1 MKSLIAINRRL
12 LAVLP
17 KSASRFL
24 LRYAILVSSLSLLD
38 VVALGLLALLMSSII
53 SGNPLS
59 LGPLG
64 TVESVSG
71 YVTLLVIFCALIML
85 KSVLNIVLLRIATA
99 RFAAHEVSIGDR
111 LLRAYMRAPWV
122 DRLKRNSAEL
132 VRSVDSGVASTVSGV
147 LMPSMGLAGEV
158 VSVIAVLLVLFI
170 SNWITAVTAVVYLGG
185 IALILSRVISRR
197 AVANGRRNR
206 QFSFRTVR
214 LLTEA
219 VGALKEITLKGASP
233 DVELAVHN
241 NRIHSSKARAMAVFL
256 GQVPRYVLEAALIG
270 GFLLVGGVAM
280 ISSPAG
286 VDPVTN
292 ALGAVALFGVAGF
305 RIVPSLTRFQAILS
319 AVHSST
325 PFAEQVLEDIED
337 AEKRAREVE
346 TVDLATLPKG
356 VPDVE
361 LCDVSFFYPEAESP
375 ALDGVS
381 MRIPS
386 GSRVAVV
393 GASGAGKSTFIDL
406 ILGLLQP
413 SSGQVLIGGIP
424 MGSVLVSWRSRVG
437 YVPQEV
443 SLFDAPIAQNVA
455 LTWDPE
461 EVDEDRV
468 RIALR
473 QAQLLETVEA
483 REGGIWAPIGE
494 RGMALSGGQ
503 RQRLG
508 IARGLY
514 GNPAV
519 LVLDEA
525 TSALDT
531 STEAAVTEAI
541 RKLAGRVTTIT
552 VAHRLSTIRDSDV
565 VFFFADGKLAAHG
578 SFEEVV
584 EQMPDFARQAAL
596 AGLV

>member
-1 MKSLIAINRRL
+1 MKSLIRINRRL

-17 KSASRFL
+17 ESASRFL
-24 LRYAILVSSLSLLD
+24 VRYALLLSSLSLLD

-64 TVESVSG
+64 TVDSVGG
-71 YVTLLVIFCALIML
+71 YVILLVVFCGLIML
-85 KSVLNIVLLRIATA
+85 KSVLNIVLLRVATS

-111 LLRAYMRAPWV
+111 LLAAYMRAPWV

-147 LMPSMGLAGEV
+147 LMPSMGLAGEI
-158 VSVIAVLLVLFI
+158 VSVIAVLLVLFV
-170 SNWITAVTAVVYLGG
+170 SNWVTALTAIVYLGG

-219 VGALKEITLKGASP
+219 VGALKEITLKGATD
-233 DVELAVHN
+233 DVERAVHN

-256 GQVPRYVLEAALIG
+256 GQVPRFVLEAALIG
-270 GFLLVGGVAM
+270 GFLLVGGMAM
-280 ISSPAG
+280 ITAPEDI
-286 VDPVTN
+286 DPVTN
-292 ALGAVALFGVAGF
+292 ALAAIAIFGVAGF

-319 AVHSST
+319 IVHSST
-325 PFAEQVLEDIED
+325 PFAEQVLEDIE
-337 AEKRAREVE
+337 
-346 TVDLATLPKG
+346 
-356 VPDVE
+356 
-361 LCDVSFFYPEAESP
+361 EAESSARAVEIVDQTKLPEGVPTIALKDVTFYYPDAEQP
-375 ALDGVS
+375 ALNRIS
-381 MRIPS
+381 MQIPS
-386 GSRVAVV
+386 GSRIAVV

-406 ILGLLQP
+406 ILGLLLP
-413 SSGQVLIGGIP
+413 SSGQVLIGDVP
-424 MGSVLVSWRSRVG
+424 MGSVLNSWRSRVG

-461 EVDEDRV
+461 EVDEQRV
-468 RIALR
+468 RLALR
-473 QAQLLETVEA
+473 QAQLLQTVEA
-483 REGGIWAPIGE
+483 RDGGIWAPVGE

-514 GNPAV
+514 GDPAV

-541 RKLAGRVTTIT
+541 RGLAGNVTTIT

-565 VFFFADGKLAAHG
+565 VFFFADGKLAARG
-578 SFEEVV
+578 TFEEVV
-584 EQMPDFARQAAL
+584 DQMPDFARQAAL
-596 AGLV
+596 AGLA

>member
-1 MKSLIAINRRL
+1 MKSLIDINRRL

-24 LRYAILVSSLSLLD
+24 LRYALLLSSLSLLD

-53 SGNPLS
+53 SGDPLS

-64 TVESVSG
+64 TVQSVGG
-71 YVTLLVIFCALIML
+71 YVTLLVIFCALTML
-85 KSVLNIVLLRIATA
+85 KSVLNIFLLRVATA
-99 RFAAHEVSIGDR
+99 RFATHEVAIGDR
-111 LLRAYMRAPWV
+111 LLGAYMRAPWV

-147 LMPSMGLAGEV
+147 LMPSMGLVGEV
-158 VSVIAVLLVLFI
+158 VSVVAVLSVLLI
-170 SNWITAVTAVVYLGG
+170 SNWLTAVIAIFYLGL
-185 IALILSRVISRR
+185 IALILARVISRR
-197 AVANGRRNR
+197 AVLNGRRNR
-206 QFSFRTVR
+206 QFSFKTVR

-219 VGALKEITLKGASP
+219 VGALKEITLKGASD
-233 DVELAVHN
+233 DVERAVHN

-270 GFLLVGGVAM
+270 GFLLVGGAAM
-280 ISSPAG
+280 ITSPSG
-286 VDPVTN
+286 TEPVTN
-292 ALGAVALFGVAGF
+292 AMGAIALFGVAGF
-305 RIVPSLTRFQAILS
+305 RILPSLTRFQAVLS
-319 AVHSST
+319 IVHSST
-325 PFAEQVLEDIED
+325 PFAEQVLQDIED
-337 AEKRAREVE
+337 AERRASEVE
-346 TVDLATLPKG
+346 TVDQAVLPPD

-361 LCDVSFFYPEAESP
+361 LRDVSFYYPDAELP
-375 ALDGVS
+375 ALDRIS
-381 MRIPS
+381 MEIHS
-386 GSRVAVV
+386 GARVAVV

-406 ILGLLQP
+406 ILGLLLP

-424 MGSVLVSWRSRVG
+424 LGSVLASWRSRVG

-455 LTWDPE
+455 LTWDPD
-461 EVDEDRV
+461 EVDEERV